1 VTFTSTS
8 RAATSLSL
16 PSEGQS
22 QCFSALQAV
31 TKIDRSNPDFELLKS
46 SEDVRR
52 ATFDDWPV
60 QASHIVHP
68 HDLAKAGLF
77 FTGQSDRV
85 QCAFCRGILRN
96 WTEGDKPLDEHRKH
110 FPQCSF
116 VRRQDTNHDHV
127 DTPQGSEYT
136 ASVRSGG
143 TAAVSLARSQ
153 PRHPEYADV
162 NARIASFTYGRLP
175 VGQKVEVLAAAGF
188 YYVGPVDNVRCF
200 HCDGGLKNW
209 QVTDEPW
216 TEHGRWFPRCPY
228 LLANRDQRFVRS
240 AQIPRNATLS
250 DNLPADSVSRMP
262 QFDITPN
269 NVQYR
274 IEPREIKAR
283 MDSPVVRAVIEMG
296 YPRDLVRQTI
306 ERRLTTIGDDFPNV
320 ASLLEAVL
328 EFEDHHSSV
337 SASNAT
343 VSSLSM
349 LVPMTAPTTAADTLH
364 SASAPTFTSAVVAAN
379 LESTTESGQQTAAQK
394 SKAKGKK
401 KKKKGTAN
409 SNLSSDVERPTEEV
423 VKLEEENRQ
432 LKEAR
437 TCRVCMDVEINTVF
451 LPCGHLVCCDGCAR
465 SLQQCP
471 ICRTH
476 IRGTVKTFLS

>member
-1 VTFTSTS
+1 
-8 RAATSLSL
+8 
-16 PSEGQS
+16 
-22 QCFSALQAV
+22 
-31 TKIDRSNPDFELLKS
+31 
-46 SEDVRR
+46 
-52 ATFDDWPV
+52 
-60 QASHIVHP
+60 
-68 HDLAKAGLF
+68 
-77 FTGQSDRV
+77 
-85 QCAFCRGILRN
+85 
-96 WTEGDKPLDEHRKH
+96 
-110 FPQCSF
+110 
-116 VRRQDTNHDHV
+116 
-127 DTPQGSEYT
+127 
-136 ASVRSGG
+136 
-143 TAAVSLARSQ
+143 
-153 PRHPEYADV
+153 
-162 NARIASFTYGRLP
+162 
-175 VGQKVEVLAAAGF
+175 
-188 YYVGPVDNVRCF
+188 
-200 HCDGGLKNW
+200 
-209 QVTDEPW
+209 
-216 TEHGRWFPRCPY
+216 
-228 LLANRDQRFVRS
+228 
-240 AQIPRNATLS
+240 
-250 DNLPADSVSRMP
+250 
-262 QFDITPN
+262 
-269 NVQYR
+269 
-274 IEPREIKAR
+274 
-283 MDSPVVRAVIEMG
+283 MG

-394 SKAKGKK
+394 PKAKGKK